1 MSRRCK
7 VQLAKH
13 DGNKVLKHPIYN
25 SKKKKN
31 VNKPTYKIS
40 AQSTRLGKVQ
50 K

>member
-25 SKKKKN
+25 SKKKN